1 MCISPTRP
9 TRARSP
15 SPCASSIRCSAS
27 ARLGAQT
34 SFFRLGDDPGL
45 AHFVDSIARRV
56 GGTVVAPEVDDLSA
70 AVIGSYLGAR
80 RNGAFGGWG
89 SDEELFG

>member
-1 MCISPTRP
+1 MRELDG
-9 TRARSP
+9 A
-15 SPCASSIRCSAS
+15 
-27 ARLGAQT
+27 ARLGART
-34 SFFRLGDDPGL
+34 TFFRLGDDPGL
-45 AHFVDSIARRV
+45 ARFVDAIAKRV

-89 SDEELFG
+89 GDEEW